1 MKSLPSLFLVSIL
14 LLIGCGT
21 DANDVVLNQEEP
33 KSKLISATKMADI
46 SVSELEQ
53 SFDFVFPSNA
63 TTVYQAMKTDGA
75 TNINLLLKDGQNH
88 ADAAL
93 EFAMQ
98 VPLIFEELR

>member
-1 MKSLPSLFLVSIL
+1 
-14 LLIGCGT
+14 
-21 DANDVVLNQEEP
+21 
-33 KSKLISATKMADI
+33 
-46 SVSELEQ
+46 
-53 SFDFVFPSNA
+53 
-63 TTVYQAMKTDGA
+63 MKTDGA